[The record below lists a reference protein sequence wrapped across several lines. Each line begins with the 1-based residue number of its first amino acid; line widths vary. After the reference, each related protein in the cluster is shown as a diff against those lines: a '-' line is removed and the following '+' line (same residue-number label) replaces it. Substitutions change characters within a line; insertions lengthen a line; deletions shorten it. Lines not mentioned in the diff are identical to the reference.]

1 MNKYENIL
9 NMIGKILGFSL
20 FAILAIGLTSFPIL
34 IIIFVGSE
42 MLGGMLLLFELCL
55 SCSIHFFSYSM
66 GLFLFGDRYIPTGY
80 VKDGRSLNWP
90 KETYIYVKRNMITN
104 FVEIISCLLF
114 CVVYIVLLCLN
125 LFTTLS
131 ICGLIA
137 SIIACLI
144 FYLFYK
150 KEHNKLTNNNLNN

>member
-34 IIIFVGSE
+34 VIIFVGSE
-42 MLGGMLLLFELCL
+42 MLGGMLLLLELCL
-55 SCSIHFFSYSM
+55 SCSIHCLSYSM
-66 GLFLFGDRYIPTGY
+66 GLFFFGDHYIPTGY
-80 VKDGRSLNWP
+80 VKNGRSLNWP

-104 FVEIISCLLF
+104 FIEIISCLLF

-125 LFTTLS
+125 LFTVLS
-131 ICGLIA
+131 ICGLVV
-137 SIIACLI
+137 SIIAYVI

-150 KEHNKLTNNNLNN
+150 KEHNKLTNENLNN